1 MAKTKI
7 EWTETSWNPVTGCTK
22 ISPGCKYCYAERMA
36 KRLQAMDSKNYND
49 GFKVAEHDDVLT
61 KPLFWKKP
69 HTIFVNSMSDLF
81 HKEIDFSFIEQVFNI
96 MRKANWHTFQ
106 ILTKRSNRLVKL
118 NDKIVWPQNVWMGVS
133 VEDNDYLH
141 RIDDL
146 KRTDAVVKFISFKP
160 LLGKIECVDLNGID
174 WVIAGGESGPHA
186 RPMKEDWVLSIK
198 EQCHQQDVP
207 FFFKQWGGVN
217 KKKNGRELRGE
228 IYEEM
233 PIFDHK

>member
-146 KRTDAVVKFISFKP
+146 KRTDAVVKFISFEP